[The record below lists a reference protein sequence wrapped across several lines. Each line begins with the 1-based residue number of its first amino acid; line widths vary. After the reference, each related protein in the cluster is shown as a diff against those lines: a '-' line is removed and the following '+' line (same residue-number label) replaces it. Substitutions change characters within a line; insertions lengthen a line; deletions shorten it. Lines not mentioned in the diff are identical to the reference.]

1 MVYVQLHDKT
11 AFTTSLVHLFLFLHL
26 VIPEAEQ
33 PKRRE
38 EEVASHERKD
48 GSNRK

>member
-11 AFTTSLVHLFLFLHL
+11 AFTISLVHLFLHL

-33 PKRRE
+33 PK
-38 EEVASHERKD
+38 KKGG
-48 GSNRK
+48 GSS